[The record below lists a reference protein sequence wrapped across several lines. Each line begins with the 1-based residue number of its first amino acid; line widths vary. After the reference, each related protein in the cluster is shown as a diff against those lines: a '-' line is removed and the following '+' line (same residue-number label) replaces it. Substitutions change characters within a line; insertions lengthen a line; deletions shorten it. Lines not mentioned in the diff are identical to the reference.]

1 MAPTPTVVAI
11 VVVVAAVE
19 LVVVATRIAV
29 VWVVEARTATVVVPA
44 IVTMTTV
51 VVAIIAVRT
60 VATVVAV
67 VISVI
72 AIVVAVW
79 AVATAIISFRTIGF
93 VETVAY
99 TVLKRIVVATL
110 RWCGGAVAR
119 TALSR
124 AHILLTH
131 ALIGVVAGIVALWSG
146 VSLCRTRGYALCLHI
161 VVAAW
166 LSSHSFS

>member
-29 VWVVEARTATVVVPA
+29 VWVVEARATTVVVPT
-44 IVTMTTV
+44 IVAVTTV

-67 VISVI
+67 VIPI
-72 AIVVAVW
+72 TIIVAVR
-79 AVATAIISFRTIGF
+79 AVATTIISFRTIGF
-93 VETVAY
+93 VEAVAY
-99 TVLKRIVVATL
+99 AVLKRIVVTAL

-119 TALSR
+119 TTLSR

-131 ALIGVVAGIVALWSG
+131 TLIGVVAGIVALWSG
-146 VSLCRTRGYALCLHI
+146 VSLCRTRGYAPSLHI
-161 VVAAW
+161 IVAAW
-166 LSSHSFS
+166 LSSLSFS